1 MDAPDTVYQAPEA
14 NLESIRDANTFYPT
28 FSNLSI
34 GRKIALVLMWLFYAL
49 VVGMLG
55 FGVWVDDGVEPE
67 VTEGVETLFGLA
79 VMLAGLYIWTHMAT
93 VKRKVGQLAAISIIN
108 LFVTG
113 NLVSCLIALSI
124 RSSSKLEREEY
135 TFPDE

>member
-14 NLESIRDANTFYPT
+14 NLESIHDANTFYPT

-34 GRKIALVLMWLFYAL
+34 GRKIVLVLMWLFYAF

-55 FGVWVDDGVEPE
+55 FGVWGDDGVEPE

-93 VKRKVGQLAAISIIN
+93 VKRKVGQLAVISIIN

-135 TFPDE
+135 IFPDE